1 MSLIQRLTRIIAGK
15 DYDLSPWDPDPLVDI
30 EPKTPI
36 VGGDKPVKI
45 KAKTS
50 MIPAAKLKKELKN
63 FASMFIP
70 IIPPWMVEFEED
82 EKHYLVPKKQMNM
95 LVSDEDVDDWNYLL
109 ERFNNLL
116 ANLTKLLNNVRKIDY
131 NKIVHDKLLER
142 EIRNRK
148 IKLTEKLLEKTE
160 EKKEKS
166 SKNTPEVQIE
176 NMNML
181 MMAAANSFIPRSS
194 KDVNPLDAATLEQ
207 LNEDG
212 SALKAAAFLGTL
224 EASQAQDVADTFQ
237 VMLNRAA
244 TNHSGYGGLFEQIT
258 APEQFSPY
266 SAAIYGDSADGAA
279 ASYYGGLNVTL
290 EELAEMSSA
299 PNAFEQLEER
309 FGAGSASIAQQVLA
323 DFESEG
329 TLSQNSKEF
338 IGGMVSFRGANSEI
352 GDNYSQRHDEA
363 NKFFASGAILIP
375 QLVDS
380 YIWYNTN
387 DRTDNLAKFIVDRPT
402 IIDTAEIGEPLIV
415 IPTERPIGQQIL
427 NILFKEP
434 FRKIEK
440 IFERNQQQK
449 EQQET
454 KAQTPIQNNTT
465 SITRSPIPESSRPT
479 SNYLQRQQQSSSLY
493 NDDMGLESIAGGNS
507 IDGIQSGIAR
517 INTKVSNLTRRSQ
530 TTTRRSLS
538 NIDTVSQKTQN
549 VFGAKVILMTQDIYA
564 TEE

>member
-1 MSLIQRLTRIIAGK
+1 
-15 DYDLSPWDPDPLVDI
+15 
-30 EPKTPI
+30 
-36 VGGDKPVKI
+36 
-45 KAKTS
+45 
-50 MIPAAKLKKELKN
+50 
-63 FASMFIP
+63 
-70 IIPPWMVEFEED
+70 
-82 EKHYLVPKKQMNM
+82 M

-116 ANLTKLLNNVRKIDY
+116 ANLTKLLNNIRKVDY
-131 NKIVHDKLLER
+131 HKIVHDKLLER

-160 EKKEKS
+160 EKKEKA
-166 SKNTPEVQIE
+166 SKNTPQTEIQKLDAIF
-176 NMNML
+176 L
-181 MMAAANSFIPRSS
+181 AAAAAVFPNTPPT
-194 KDVNPLDAATLEQ
+194 VNPLNAAVLKE

-266 SAAIYGDSADGAA
+266 SAAIYGDSADGDA

-299 PNAFEQLEER
+299 PDAFEQLEER
-309 FGAGSASIAQQVLA
+309 FGAGSSSIAQQVLS

-329 TLSQNSKEF
+329 TLSQNSKEY
-338 IGGMVSFRGANSEI
+338 IGGMVSFRGANSDI
-352 GDNYSQRHDEA
+352 GPNFKQRHRNA
-363 NKFFASGAILIP
+363 NKFFATGAIVLP
-375 QLVDS
+375 QLLDN
-380 YIWYNTN
+380 YIWYNTD
-387 DRTDNLAKFIVDRPT
+387 DRTDDLANFIVDRPT
-402 IIDTAEIGEPLIV
+402 IIDVKDVGEPMVV

-434 FRKIEK
+434 FRKVDQ
-440 IFERNQQQK
+440 IFERKQK
-449 EQQET
+449 EQQEA
-454 KAQTPIQNNTT
+454 KPQTPIENNTT
-465 SITRSPIPESSRPT
+465 SITRSPIPTSSRPE
-479 SNYLQRQQQSSSLY
+479 SNYLERQQQSSSLY
-493 NDDMGLESIAGGNS
+493 NDMKVESITRDTSVDSIQNS
-507 IDGIQSGIAR
+507 LMKID
-517 INTKVSNLTRRSQ
+517 TKISDLTRRSQ
-530 TTTRRSLS
+530 TTTRRTIS
-538 NIDTVSQKTQN
+538 NIDTVSQTTQN

>member
-1 MSLIQRLTRIIAGK
+1 
-15 DYDLSPWDPDPLVDI
+15 
-30 EPKTPI
+30 
-36 VGGDKPVKI
+36 
-45 KAKTS
+45 
-50 MIPAAKLKKELKN
+50 MIFKMMMD
-63 FASMFIP
+63 ASG
-70 IIPPWMVEFEED
+70 ED
-82 EKHYLVPKKQMNM
+82 EKPVVRGFLKHLVLGFAGGVAVGSILLGGMLLSLQNMDLDMPLLWIFAMMLQCGPVGGLIGVGIYLSRVTQRD
-95 LVSDEDVDDWNYLL
+95 SDEDVDDWNYLL

-116 ANLTKLLNNVRKIDY
+116 ANLTKLLNNIRKIDY
-131 NKIVHDKLLER
+131 HKIVHDKLLER

-160 EKKEKS
+160 EKEEKAS
-166 SKNTPEVQIE
+166 RNTPEVQIE

-181 MMAAANSFIPRSS
+181 MMAAANAFIPRSS
-194 KDVNPLDAATLEQ
+194 PDVNPLDAATLEQ

-279 ASYYGGLNVTL
+279 ASYYGELNVTL

-299 PNAFEQLEER
+299 PNAFEQLEAR

-338 IGGMVSFRGANSEI
+338 IGGMVSFRGAGSEI
-352 GDNYSQRHDEA
+352 GDDYKQRHDEA

-387 DRTDNLAKFIVDRPT
+387 DRTDNLAQFIVDRPT
-402 IIDTAEIGEPLIV
+402 VIDMQTVGEPLIV

-440 IFERNQQQK
+440 IFEKKKQQQ
-449 EQQET
+449 EA

-479 SNYLQRQQQSSSLY
+479 SNYLQRQQQSSLLY
-493 NDDMGLESIAGGNS
+493 NDDINVESITRDTSADSIQNS
-507 IDGIQSGIAR
+507 LMKIDSKISD
-517 INTKVSNLTRRSQ
+517 LTRRSQ
-530 TTTRRSLS
+530 TTTRRTIS
-538 NIDTVSQKTQN
+538 NIDTVSQTTQN

>member
-1 MSLIQRLTRIIAGK
+1 MIN
-15 DYDLSPWDPDPLVDI
+15 
-30 EPKTPI
+30 PKSFI
-36 VGGDKPVKI
+36 VGSGKAVKI
-45 KAKTS
+45 RALTK
-50 MIPAAKLKKELKN
+50 MIPAAKVKQELKN
-63 FASMFIP
+63 FAAMFVP
-70 IIPPWMVEFEED
+70 IIPPWMLEFEQD
-82 EKHYLVPKKQMNM
+82 EKHYLVPKNQMNM

-116 ANLTKLLNNVRKIDY
+116 ANLTKLLNNIRKIDY
-131 NKIVHDKLLER
+131 HKIVHDKLLER

-160 EKKEKS
+160 EKEEKA

-181 MMAAANSFIPRSS
+181 MMAAANAFIPRSS
-194 KDVNPLDAATLEQ
+194 PDVNPLDAATLEQ

-224 EASQAQDVADTFQ
+224 EASAPQDVADTFQ
-237 VMLNRAA
+237 VMLNRAS

-279 ASYYGGLNVTL
+279 ASYYGGLGVTL
-290 EELAEMSSA
+290 DELAEMSSA
-299 PNAFEQLEER
+299 PNAFEQLEAR

-338 IGGMVSFRGANSEI
+338 IGGMVSFRGAGSEI
-352 GDNYSQRHDEA
+352 GDNYKQRHDEA

-427 NILFKEP
+427 NILFKQP
-434 FRKIEK
+434 FKKVEM
-440 IFERNQQQK
+440 IFERSKK
-449 EQQET
+449 EQQS

-465 SITRSPIPESSRPT
+465 SITRSPIPTSSRPT
-479 SNYLQRQQQSSSLY
+479 SNYLQSQQQLSSSY
-493 NDDMGLESIAGGNS
+493 NEDMKFESITRDTSADSIQNS
-507 IDGIQSGIAR
+507 LMKID
-517 INTKVSNLTRRSQ
+517 TKVSNLTRRSQ

-538 NIDTVSQKTQN
+538 NIDTVSQKTDN

>member
-1 MSLIQRLTRIIAGK
+1 MIK
-15 DYDLSPWDPDPLVDI
+15 
-30 EPKTPI
+30 PKSPI
-36 VGGDKPVKI
+36 VGFGKRVRIQALTK
-45 KAKTS
+45 
-50 MIPAAKLKKELKN
+50 MIPAAKVKQELKN

-70 IIPPWMVEFEED
+70 IIPPWMLEFEQD
-82 EKHYLVPKKQMNM
+82 EKHYLVPKNQMNM

-109 ERFNNLL
+109 ERFDNLL
-116 ANLTKLLNNVRKIDY
+116 ANLTKLLNNIRRIDY

-148 IKLTEKLLEKTE
+148 IKITEKLLEKTE
-160 EKKEKS
+160 EKKEKA

-181 MMAAANSFIPRSS
+181 MMAAANAFIPRSS
-194 KDVNPLDAATLEQ
+194 PDVNPLDAATLEQ

-224 EASQAQDVADTFQ
+224 EASAPQDVADTFQ

-279 ASYYGGLNVTL
+279 ASYYGELNVTL
-290 EELAEMSSA
+290 EELAKMSSA
-299 PNAFEQLEER
+299 PNAFEQLEAR

-352 GDNYSQRHDEA
+352 GDDYKQRHDEG

-440 IFERNQQQK
+440 IFDKKKQQQEAK
-449 EQQET
+449 P
-454 KAQTPIQNNTT
+454 QTPIENNTT
-465 SITRSPIPESSRPT
+465 SITRSPVPTSSRPT
-479 SNYLQRQQQSSSLY
+479 SNYLQSQQQLSSSY
-493 NDDMGLESIAGGNS
+493 NEDMRLESITRDTSADSIQNS
-507 IDGIQSGIAR
+507 LMKIDS
-517 INTKVSNLTRRSQ
+517 KVSNLTRRSQ
-530 TTTRRSLS
+530 TTTRRAIS

>member
-1 MSLIQRLTRIIAGK
+1 MIK
-15 DYDLSPWDPDPLVDI
+15 
-30 EPKTPI
+30 PKSPI
-36 VGGDKPVKI
+36 VGSGKRVRIRALTK
-45 KAKTS
+45 
-50 MIPAAKLKKELKN
+50 MIPAVKVKQELRN
-63 FASMFIP
+63 FVSMFIP
-70 IIPPWMVEFEED
+70 IIPAWMLEFEQD
-82 EKHYLVPKKQMNM
+82 EKHYLVPKNQMDV

-116 ANLTKLLNNVRKIDY
+116 ANLTKLLNNIRKIDY
-131 NKIVHDKLLER
+131 HKIVHDKLLER

-160 EKKEKS
+160 EKEEK
-166 SKNTPEVQIE
+166 KALENTPQVQIE

-181 MMAAANSFIPRSS
+181 MMAAANAFIPRSS
-194 KDVNPLDAATLEQ
+194 PDVNPLDAATLEQ

-279 ASYYGGLNVTL
+279 ASYYGGLGVTL
-290 EELAEMSSA
+290 DELAEMSSA
-299 PNAFEQLEER
+299 PNAFEQLEAR

-338 IGGMVSFRGANSEI
+338 IGGMVSFRGAYSEI
-352 GDNYSQRHDEA
+352 GDDYKQRHDEG
-363 NKFFASGAILIP
+363 NKFFASGTILIP

-387 DRTDNLAKFIVDRPT
+387 DRTDNLAQFIVDRPT
-402 IIDTAEIGEPLIV
+402 VIDMQTVGEPLIV

-427 NILFKEP
+427 NILFKQP
-434 FRKIEK
+434 FKKVEM
-440 IFERNQQQK
+440 IFERSKK
-449 EQQET
+449 EQQS

-465 SITRSPIPESSRPT
+465 SITRSPIPTSSKPT
-479 SNYLQRQQQSSSLY
+479 SNYLQSQQQLSSSY
-493 NDDMGLESIAGGNS
+493 NEDMRFESITRDISADSIQNS
-507 IDGIQSGIAR
+507 LMKID
-517 INTKVSNLTRRSQ
+517 NKVSNLTRRSQ

-538 NIDTVSQKTQN
+538 NIDTVSQKTDN

>member
-1 MSLIQRLTRIIAGK
+1 MIK
-15 DYDLSPWDPDPLVDI
+15 
-30 EPKTPI
+30 PKSPI
-36 VGGDKPVKI
+36 VGSGKRVRIRALTK
-45 KAKTS
+45 
-50 MIPAAKLKKELKN
+50 MIPAVKVKQELKN

-70 IIPPWMVEFEED
+70 IIPPWMLEFEQD
-82 EKHYLVPKKQMNM
+82 EKHYLVPKNQTNM

-116 ANLTKLLNNVRKIDY
+116 TNLTKLLNNIRKIDY
-131 NKIVHDKLLER
+131 HKIVHDKLLER
-142 EIRNRK
+142 EIINRK
-148 IKLTEKLLEKTE
+148 IKITEKLLEKTE
-160 EKKEKS
+160 EKEEKA

-181 MMAAANSFIPRSS
+181 MMAAANAFIPRSS
-194 KDVNPLDAATLEQ
+194 PDVNPLDAATLEQ

-224 EASQAQDVADTFQ
+224 EASAPQDVADTFQ
-237 VMLNRAA
+237 VMLNRAS

-279 ASYYGGLNVTL
+279 ASYYGGLGVTL
-290 EELAEMSSA
+290 DELAEMSSA
-299 PNAFEQLEER
+299 PNAFEQLEAR

-352 GDNYSQRHDEA
+352 GDDYKQRHDGG

-440 IFERNQQQK
+440 IFEKKQQQEAK
-449 EQQET
+449 P
-454 KAQTPIQNNTT
+454 QTPIENNTT

-479 SNYLQRQQQSSSLY
+479 SNYLQRQQQSSSSY
-493 NDDMGLESIAGGNS
+493 NDMNVESITRDTSADSIQNS
-507 IDGIQSGIAR
+507 LMK

-538 NIDTVSQKTQN
+538 NIDTVSQTTQN

>member
-1 MSLIQRLTRIIAGK
+1 MIK
-15 DYDLSPWDPDPLVDI
+15 
-30 EPKTPI
+30 PKSPI
-36 VGGDKPVKI
+36 VGSGKGVRIQALTK
-45 KAKTS
+45 
-50 MIPAAKLKKELKN
+50 MIPAAKVKQELKN

-70 IIPPWMVEFEED
+70 IIPPWMLEFEQD
-82 EKHYLVPKKQMNM
+82 EKHYLVPKNQMNM

-131 NKIVHDKLLER
+131 HKIVHDKLLER

-160 EKKEKS
+160 EKEEKA

-181 MMAAANSFIPRSS
+181 MMAAANAVIQPSINRNAPPAKADFVEIANTLKS
-194 KDVNPLDAATLEQ
+194 KYGLEDFQ
-207 LNEDG
+207 
-212 SALKAAAFLGTL
+212 AAAIVGTWMQEGLGKGRPDDI
-224 EASQAQDVADTFQ
+224 EDAYAAQYGDFGPPPIGSSLVGYGWAQWTNMAPGGRLDRVADGIGVTD
-237 VMLNRAA
+237 RAW
-244 TNHSGYGGLFEQIT
+244 TNQDNLRAFDWELQNLFPSLIQNLKDTQDIDEAVQLFVHIYEAGGNIQNFVNMHGASFLPRRIQSAESVLSGMT
-258 APEQFSPY
+258 K
-266 SAAIYGDSADGAA
+266 
-279 ASYYGGLNVTL
+279 
-290 EELAEMSSA
+290 
-299 PNAFEQLEER
+299 PNA
-309 FGAGSASIAQQVLA
+309 A
-323 DFESEG
+323 
-329 TLSQNSKEF
+329 
-338 IGGMVSFRGANSEI
+338 
-352 GDNYSQRHDEA
+352 
-363 NKFFASGAILIP
+363 GAILIP

-387 DRTDNLAKFIVDRPT
+387 DRTDNLANFIVDRPT

-427 NILFKEP
+427 NVLFKEP

-440 IFERNQQQK
+440 IFEK
-449 EQQET
+449 KQQET
-454 KAQTPIQNNTT
+454 KAQTPIQNNIT

-493 NDDMGLESIAGGNS
+493 NDDMNVESITRDTSADS
-507 IDGIQSGIAR
+507 IQSGITR

-538 NIDTVSQKTQN
+538 NIDTVSQKTDN

>member
-1 MSLIQRLTRIIAGK
+1 MIN
-15 DYDLSPWDPDPLVDI
+15 
-30 EPKTPI
+30 PKSFI
-36 VGGDKPVKI
+36 VGSGKAVKI
-45 KAKTS
+45 RALTK
-50 MIPAAKLKKELKN
+50 MIPAAKVKQELKN

-70 IIPPWMVEFEED
+70 IIPPWMLEFEQD
-82 EKHYLVPKKQMNM
+82 EKHYLVPRNQMNM

-116 ANLTKLLNNVRKIDY
+116 DNLTKLLNNVRKIDY
-131 NKIVHDKLLER
+131 NKIAHDKLLER

-160 EKKEKS
+160 EKNQKA

-181 MMAAANSFIPRSS
+181 MMAAANAAVQPSINRNAPPAKADFVEIANNLKS
-194 KDVNPLDAATLEQ
+194 KYGLEDFQ
-207 LNEDG
+207 
-212 SALKAAAFLGTL
+212 AAAIVGTWMQEGLGKGRPDDI
-224 EASQAQDVADTFQ
+224 EDAYAAQYGDFGPPPIGSSLV
-237 VMLNRAA
+237 
-244 TNHSGYGGLFEQIT
+244 GYGWAQWTNMQPGGRLDRVAAGIGVTDRAWTNQDNLRAFDWELQNLFPSLIQHLKDTQDI
-258 APEQFSPY
+258 
-266 SAAIYGDSADGAA
+266 
-279 ASYYGGLNVTL
+279 
-290 EELAEMSSA
+290 
-299 PNAFEQLEER
+299 
-309 FGAGSASIAQQVLA
+309 
-323 DFESEG
+323 
-329 TLSQNSKEF
+329 
-338 IGGMVSFRGANSEI
+338 
-352 GDNYSQRHDEA
+352 DEA
-363 NKFFASGAILIP
+363 VQLFVHIYEAGGNIQNFVNLHGASFLPRRIQSAESVLSGMTKSNAAGAILIP

-402 IIDTAEIGEPLIV
+402 IINTAEIGEPLIV

-440 IFERNQQQK
+440 IFEK
-449 EQQET
+449 KQQEA

-479 SNYLQRQQQSSSLY
+479 SNYLQSQQQLSSSY
-493 NDDMGLESIAGGNS
+493 NEDMRLESITRDTSADS
-507 IDGIQSGIAR
+507 IQSGIMK
-517 INTKVSNLTRRSQ
+517 IDSKISDLTRRSQ
-530 TTTRRSLS
+530 TTTRRTIS
-538 NIDTVSQKTQN
+538 NIDTVSQTTQN

>member
-1 MSLIQRLTRIIAGK
+1 MIK
-15 DYDLSPWDPDPLVDI
+15 
-30 EPKTPI
+30 PKSPI
-36 VGGDKPVKI
+36 VGSGKRVRIQALTK
-45 KAKTS
+45 
-50 MIPAAKLKKELKN
+50 MIPAAKVKQELKN

-70 IIPPWMVEFEED
+70 IIPPWMLEFEQD
-82 EKHYLVPKKQMNM
+82 EKHYLVPKNQMNM

-116 ANLTKLLNNVRKIDY
+116 ANLTKLLNNIRKIDY
-131 NKIVHDKLLER
+131 HKIVHDKLLER

-160 EKKEKS
+160 EKKQKA

-181 MMAAANSFIPRSS
+181 MMAAANAAIPPSINRNAPPAKADFVEIANNLKS
-194 KDVNPLDAATLEQ
+194 KY
-207 LNEDG
+207 G
-212 SALKAAAFLGTL
+212 LKDFQAAAIVGTWMQEGLGKGRPDDI
-224 EASQAQDVADTFQ
+224 EDAYAAQYGDFGPPPIGSSLV
-237 VMLNRAA
+237 
-244 TNHSGYGGLFEQIT
+244 GYGWAQWTNMAPGGRLDRVANAIGVTDRAWTNQDNLRAFDWELKNLFPSLIKYLKDTQDI
-258 APEQFSPY
+258 
-266 SAAIYGDSADGAA
+266 
-279 ASYYGGLNVTL
+279 
-290 EELAEMSSA
+290 
-299 PNAFEQLEER
+299 
-309 FGAGSASIAQQVLA
+309 
-323 DFESEG
+323 
-329 TLSQNSKEF
+329 
-338 IGGMVSFRGANSEI
+338 
-352 GDNYSQRHDEA
+352 DEA
-363 NKFFASGAILIP
+363 VQLFVHIYEAGGNIQNFVNMHGASFLPRRIQSAESVLSGMTKPNASGAILIP

-440 IFERNQQQK
+440 IFEKKKQQQ
-449 EQQET
+449 EA

-479 SNYLQRQQQSSSLY
+479 SNYLQRQQQSSSSY
-493 NDDMGLESIAGGNS
+493 NDMNVESITRDTSADSIQNS
-507 IDGIQSGIAR
+507 LMKID
-517 INTKVSNLTRRSQ
+517 TKVSNLTRRSQ

-538 NIDTVSQKTQN
+538 NIDTVSQKTDN

>member
-1 MSLIQRLTRIIAGK
+1 MSLIQRLTRIIAGE

-50 MIPAAKLKKELKN
+50 MIPAAKLKQELKN

-116 ANLTKLLNNVRKIDY
+116 ANLTKLLNNIRKVDY

-160 EKKEKS
+160 EKEEKA
-166 SKNTPEVQIE
+166 SKNTPQSQIE

-181 MMAAANSFIPRSS
+181 MMAVANSFIPRSS
-194 KDVNPLDAATLEQ
+194 QNVNPLDAATLEQ

-224 EASQAQDVADTFQ
+224 EASSPQDVADTFQ
-237 VMLNRAA
+237 VMLNRASK
-244 TNHSGYGGLFEQIT
+244 NHSGYGGLFEQIT

-266 SAAIYGDSADGAA
+266 SAAIYGDSADTTA
-279 ASYYGGLNVTL
+279 ASYYGGLGITL
-290 EELAEMSSA
+290 QELAEMSSA
-299 PNAFEQLEER
+299 PDAFEQLQAR

-338 IGGMVSFRGANSEI
+338 IGGMVSFRGAGSDI
-352 GDNYSQRHDEA
+352 GDNYSQRHEDA
-363 NKFFASGAILIP
+363 NKFFASGAIVIP
-375 QLVDS
+375 QLLDEYV
-380 YIWYNTN
+380 WYNTN

-449 EQQET
+449 EQQEA

-479 SNYLQRQQQSSSLY
+479 SNYLQRQQQSSLY
-493 NDDMGLESIAGGNS
+493 NEDMKLESIAGGYS
-507 IDGIQSGIAR
+507 SDSIQSGITR
-517 INTKVSNLTRRSQ
+517 INTKVSNLTRQSQ

-538 NIDTVSQKTQN
+538 NIDTVSQKTDN

>member
-1 MSLIQRLTRIIAGK
+1 MIK
-15 DYDLSPWDPDPLVDI
+15 
-30 EPKTPI
+30 PKSPI
-36 VGGDKPVKI
+36 VGSGKRVRIQALTK
-45 KAKTS
+45 
-50 MIPAAKLKKELKN
+50 MIPAAKVKQELKN
-63 FASMFIP
+63 FVSMFIP
-70 IIPPWMVEFEED
+70 IIPPWMLEFEQD
-82 EKHYLVPKKQMNM
+82 EKHYLVPKNQMNM

-109 ERFNNLL
+109 ERFDNLL
-116 ANLTKLLNNVRKIDY
+116 ANLTKLLNNIRRIDY

-148 IKLTEKLLEKTE
+148 IKITEKLLEKTE
-160 EKKEKS
+160 EKKEKA
-166 SKNTPEVQIE
+166 SKSTPEVQIE

-181 MMAAANSFIPRSS
+181 MMAAANAFIPRSS
-194 KDVNPLDAATLEQ
+194 SSDVNPLDAATLEQ

-224 EASQAQDVADTFQ
+224 EASAPQDVADTFQ

-279 ASYYGGLNVTL
+279 ASHYGGLNVTL
-290 EELAEMSSA
+290 EELAKMSSA
-299 PNAFEQLEER
+299 PNAFEQLEAR

-338 IGGMVSFRGANSEI
+338 IGGMVSFRSAGSQI
-352 GDNYSQRHDEA
+352 GDNYKQRHDEG

-440 IFERNQQQK
+440 IFEKKQQQEAK
-449 EQQET
+449 P
-454 KAQTPIQNNTT
+454 QTPIENNTT

-479 SNYLQRQQQSSSLY
+479 SNYLQRQQQSSSSY
-493 NDDMGLESIAGGNS
+493 NDMNVESITRDTSADSIQNS
-507 IDGIQSGIAR
+507 LMKIDS
-517 INTKVSNLTRRSQ
+517 KVSNLTRRSQ
-530 TTTRRSLS
+530 TTTRRAIS
-538 NIDTVSQKTQN
+538 NIDAAFKHLSSTVLGGNFS
-549 VFGAKVILMTQDIYA
+549 MTGYVSL
-564 TEE
+564 

>member
-1 MSLIQRLTRIIAGK
+1 MIK
-15 DYDLSPWDPDPLVDI
+15 
-30 EPKTPI
+30 PKSPI
-36 VGGDKPVKI
+36 VGSGKRVRIRALTK
-45 KAKTS
+45 
-50 MIPAAKLKKELKN
+50 MIPAVKVKQELRN
-63 FASMFIP
+63 FVSMFIP
-70 IIPPWMVEFEED
+70 IIPAWMLEFEQD
-82 EKHYLVPKKQMNM
+82 EKHYLVPKNQMNM

-131 NKIVHDKLLER
+131 HKIVHDKLLER

-160 EKKEKS
+160 EKEEKAS
-166 SKNTPEVQIE
+166 RNTPEVQIE

-181 MMAAANSFIPRSS
+181 MMAAANAFIPRSS
-194 KDVNPLDAATLEQ
+194 PDVNPLDAATLEQ

-279 ASYYGGLNVTL
+279 ASYYGELNVTL

-299 PNAFEQLEER
+299 PNAFEQLEAR

-338 IGGMVSFRGANSEI
+338 IGGMVSFRGAGSEI
-352 GDNYSQRHDEA
+352 GDNYKQRHDEA

-387 DRTDNLAKFIVDRPT
+387 DRTDNLAQFIVDRPT
-402 IIDTAEIGEPLIV
+402 VIDMQTVGEPLIV

-440 IFERNQQQK
+440 IFEKKKQQQ
-449 EQQET
+449 EA

-479 SNYLQRQQQSSSLY
+479 SNYLQRQQQSSLLY
-493 NDDMGLESIAGGNS
+493 NDDINVESITRDTSADS
-507 IDGIQSGIAR
+507 IQSGIMK
-517 INTKVSNLTRRSQ
+517 IDSKISDLTRRSQ
-530 TTTRRSLS
+530 TTTRRTIS
-538 NIDTVSQKTQN
+538 NIDTVSQTTQN